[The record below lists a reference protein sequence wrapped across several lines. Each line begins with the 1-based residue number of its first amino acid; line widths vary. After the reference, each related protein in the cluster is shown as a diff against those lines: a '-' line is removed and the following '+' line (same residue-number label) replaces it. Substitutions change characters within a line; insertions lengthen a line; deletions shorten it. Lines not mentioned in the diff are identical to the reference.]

1 MTRIAFLGLGAM
13 GSRMAAR
20 LIDAGHHVTLWN
32 RTPERAD
39 ALAGLGA
46 SVAQSPRTAARKA
59 QIVISMLRDD
69 AASENV
75 WSNPETGA
83 LRGMQKGALGIECS
97 TLSPEHIRALHTHA
111 REAKLAFLDAPLAGS
126 RPQAEAGHLIFMAGG
141 ETAHVAR
148 AKPVLLAMGGAV
160 HHAGGAGDG
169 ALVKLMVNALFAS
182 QLATLAELLGLA
194 GHGGVDPSRALDII
208 AATPV
213 MSPAANA
220 AGNAMLAGSFAPAF
234 PIDLVC
240 KDMSLTEGTARALEL
255 ELPMTHASAETF
267 DRASVAGLGR
277 ANITAVAKLYSDP
290 VSKRGNSAPSGRI

>member
-20 LIDAGHHVTLWN
+20 LIAAGHHVTLWN

-75 WSNPETGA
+75 WNNPETGA
-83 LRGMQKGALGIECS
+83 FRGMQKGALGIECS

-111 REAKLAFLDAPLAGS
+111 REAKLAFLDAPVAGS
-126 RPQAEAGHLIFMAGG
+126 RPQAEAAQLIFMVGG
-141 ETAHVAR
+141 EAAHVASAR
-148 AKPVLLAMGGAV
+148 PVLSAMGAAV
-160 HHAGGAGDG
+160 HHAGGPGDG
-169 ALVKLMVNALFAS
+169 ALVKLLVNAQFAT
-182 QLATLAELLGLA
+182 QLASLAELLGLA
-194 GHGGVDPSRALDII
+194 RRAGVDPSRALGII

-213 MSPAANA
+213 MSPAAKA
-220 AGNAMLAGSFAPAF
+220 AGNAMLAGNFAPAF
-234 PIDLVC
+234 PVDLVC
-240 KDMSLTEGTARALEL
+240 KDMGLTTGTAHAPEQ
-255 ELPMTHASAETF
+255 EVPMTRACARVF
-267 DRASVAGLGR
+267 DRVHEAGLETS
-277 ANITAVAKLYSDP
+277 NITAVAQLYLAQDIQGASLQ
-290 VSKRGNSAPSGRI
+290 VST